1 MRGRAYFIETVK
13 KVIRTVD
20 LIIEVVDAR
29 FPMDSRNFELEK
41 MIKMLDKRFIVVIN
55 KADLVPEEFARLAAK
70 KISEDAP
77 AIYIS
82 STERHGTRKLFDSI
96 NMLKRGNR
104 VKIGVIGYPNVGK
117 SMIIN
122 VLKGKHSAPTGSKPG
137 ITKSVQW
144 IRVSPDIMLFDTPG
158 VIPLKGKKGAFLK
171 GAIDIIKVE
180 DIQQSVEEML
190 GEFIK
195 KGVADKVQEKYGI
208 PLETPEGFLET
219 FALKYNLLRKG
230 GVADIDRAAR
240 RIYHDWIT
248 GKIRLW
254 WL

>member
-1 MRGRAYFIETVK
+1 MKDKAYFLETVK
-13 KVIRTVD
+13 KVIKTVD

-41 MIKMLDKRFIVVIN
+41 MIRMLDKKFIVVIN
-55 KADLVPEEFARLAAK
+55 KADLVPEDFVRFAAK
-70 KISEDAP
+70 QISYEAP

-82 STERHGTRKLFDSI
+82 STERHGTRKLFDAI
-96 NMLKRGNR
+96 NQLKRGDR

-144 IRVSPDIMLFDTPG
+144 IRISPDIMLFDTPG
-158 VIPLKGKKGAFLK
+158 VVPLKGKKGAFLR
-171 GAIDIIKVE
+171 GAIDVIKVT
-180 DIQQSVEEML
+180 DIEQSVEEML

-195 KGVADKVQEKYGI
+195 KGVADKVEEKYGL
-208 PLETPEGFLET
+208 PLETPVGFLEA
-219 FALKYNLLRKG
+219 FAKKYNLLRKG
-230 GVADIDRAAR
+230 GLPDTERAAR
-240 RIYHDWIT
+240 RIYHDWIN
-248 GKIRLW
+248 GRIRLW